1 MSPPRTV
8 QSETAGEHP
17 YTDGVS
23 HGRGKNA
30 QKNMQQVVH
39 ETVAQLGMTSGNM
52 TNLQPGESNRQRYG
66 NVPFGRPRF
75 SQPSGQGK
83 CKYCGSRG
91 HFWRECRKR
100 LRAQSPRWPQN
111 SLAWTNTQAGQRP
124 PWQFPTPAT
133 GQQSGFVQY
142 GRAPQ
147 MLMIA
152 PPTTGCS
159 ASPQQSQDTSEIF
172 LHPHGCAVPM
182 A

>member
-1 MSPPRTV
+1 MPTV
-8 QSETAGEHP
+8 VQGTLTQMGLATGGTEMPKKA
-17 YTDGVS
+17 
-23 HGRGKNA
+23 
-30 QKNMQQVVH
+30 MQQVVH
-39 ETVAQLGMTSGNM
+39 ETVAQLGMTSANM
-52 TNLQPGESNRQRYG
+52 TNQQPGESNRQRYS

-75 SQPSGQGK
+75 SQPSGQGR
-83 CKYCGSRG
+83 CNYCGIRG

-111 SLAWTNTQAGQRP
+111 NSFAWTNAQAGQRP
-124 PWQFPTPAT
+124 AWQFPTPST

-159 ASPQQSQDTSEIF
+159 ASPQQSQDTLEVA
-172 LHPHGCAVPM
+172 PRPTQGR
-182 A
+182 